1 MWTVVPR
8 YTMQIQFRIIRLQ
21 YSTERICAA
30 IGDISTTPCVLYCKH
45 GAKYSAH
52 PTVNA
57 IWTVVPT
64 IYNEITDPYV
74 WASIFSWK
82 YLRCYWRYL
91 DNSIRVILQTWS
103 QIQCTSSRL
112 RFVTCSPGHI
122 QWNDDTAYWV
132 CNIQLNVSKL
142 LLKICHQ
149 FKERCTAILV
159 PNTAHVLW
167 FMLCLLWSRAY
178 TMQLQLRIFRLQ
190 HSTES
195 TCAASG
201 DMPTFGCALY
211 CKFGG
216 IYSAHPPVYAMS
228 TVVPDI
234 YNVITVTYIQASI
247 FKWTN
252 LRCNWGYP
260 DISMRVML

>member
-91 DNSIRVILQTWS
+91 DNSTRVTLLTWC
-103 QIQCTSSRL
+103 QIQHISSSL
-112 RFVTCSPGHI
+112 RYVNCGPDDI
-122 QWNDDTAYWV
+122 QCNYSSAYSGY
-132 CNIQLNVSKL
+132 NIQLIESPL
-142 LLKICHQ
+142 LLDICR
-149 FKERCTAILV
+149 KLNARYTANMV
-159 PNTAHVLW
+159 SNTAH
-167 FMLCLLWSRAY
+167 MLHFKLCELWSRDI
-178 TMQLQLRIFRLQ
+178 Q
-190 HSTES
+190 
-195 TCAASG
+195 
-201 DMPTFGCALY
+201 
-211 CKFGG
+211 CK
-216 IYSAHPPVYAMS
+216 YSSA
-228 TVVPDI
+228 
-234 YNVITVTYIQASI
+234 
-247 FKWTN
+247 
-252 LRCNWGYP
+252 
-260 DISMRVML
+260 